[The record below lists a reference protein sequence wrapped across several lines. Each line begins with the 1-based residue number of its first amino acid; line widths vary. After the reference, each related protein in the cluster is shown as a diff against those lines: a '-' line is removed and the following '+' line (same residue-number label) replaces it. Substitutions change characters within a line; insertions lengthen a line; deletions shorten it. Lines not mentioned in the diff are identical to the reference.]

1 MRQLPVNVAPVSLC
15 TCLTTRLSCRDS
27 GASEEAPSSL
37 QTRGF
42 RGRSSHR
49 VSQPD
54 ERMLERRAQQEAD
67 LRRRFQAGKSR
78 APLLAPAGTA
88 APVTLLR
95 TDRLCAALQFRGI
108 NKGKKANI
116 IDSMLRMLEQYSS
129 NLEDLIRE
137 RTDELE
143 VERTKTDKLVGQLL
157 PK

>member
-1 MRQLPVNVAPVSLC
+1 
-15 TCLTTRLSCRDS
+15 
-27 GASEEAPSSL
+27 
-37 QTRGF
+37 
-42 RGRSSHR
+42 
-49 VSQPD
+49 
-54 ERMLERRAQQEAD
+54 MLERGAQQEAG
-67 LRRRFQAGKSR
+67 LQRHFQTGEWCS
-78 APLLAPAGTA
+78 PAG
-88 APVTLLR
+88 PGGYCSHHNR
-95 TDRLCAALQFRGI
+95 RLCAALQFRGI